1 MFAKRFL
8 EKVVLNHSNLNDR
21 DGRLKVIG
29 GDNIEGILISPKQLP
44 YKFLEFL
51 QNQGYLIGVL
61 NDNDIQ
67 LNDRD
72 GRLKVIGGD
81 NIEGILISPKQ
92 LPYKFLEFLQ
102 NQGYLIGV
110 LNDNDIQVWSLE
122 SRSLV
127 CSSQWESNITAF
139 SVISGSHFINVG
151 DEHGILSVIKF
162 EAEEGKLLKS
172 SYHLSA
178 KFLKEAAGLS
188 DPSDDPIVGILTQP
202 SSGGN
207 RQDISSSCSLVA
219 LLLCRLLIA
228 FQDGLIILWDIS
240 EARIVFLGG
249 GKDLQL
255 KDGGGNSSTE
265 VDTNVP
271 NDIVEHNLGDREIS
285 ALCWASSTGSIL
297 AVGYVD
303 GDILFWNLSS
313 AATSKGQHTSSKN
326 IVKLQLSSAERR
338 LPVIVLQ
345 WSNNHKS
352 NSDCAGQLF
361 VYGGD
366 EIGSEEVLT
375 VLTLEWSSG
384 METVRCTSRAD
395 LTLSGSFAD
404 LTLLPSPG
412 ASALN
417 SRDGLF
423 VLTNPGQIHF
433 YDNDSLSALTSQE
446 KRTSSASAIDFPALL
461 PMTDPSLTVA
471 KFIKLPSES
480 NSSKVLAEAA
490 AVLRTD
496 STLGSATRSNWP
508 LTGGVPSQ
516 LSTAEGAAIERVYVA
531 GYSNGSV
538 LVYDATHPVLSCICY
553 IEGELQ
559 GIKVAGSSAPVTK
572 LDFCPVSLLLAVGNE
587 CGLVRIYNL
596 KGRDNG
602 TKFHF
607 VTETKSEVHESPQA
621 KGPHCSAVFCLLG
634 SPVQALSFSSS
645 GTKLAVGFL
654 SGRVVVCDMTSSS
667 VMFLI
672 DGVPNS
678 TSAITSLV
686 WKEQAHFLSALNIL
700 NQSETNSGNSHEG
713 ILFILSRDGKVN
725 VVDGHTGKMIS
736 SQPLHVKESTAI
748 SIISAL
754 EASNEKQHEEPVKNT
769 ASANEPLLESKPANV
784 SSSEAEPSPSESIS
798 SGDLLLDPLVLLCC
812 ENSLRLF
819 SAKSLIQGNEKT
831 IRKVKHIKS
840 CCWTTMFMK
849 DGKLC
854 GVLSL
859 LQTGTFEIRSLPD
872 LQLVAE
878 SSLLSILRWNYKVN
892 MDKTMCSDDNGHI
905 VLTNGY
911 ELAFISLLAGDNEFR
926 GLEQLPC
933 LHDQVLAA
941 AANAAFSLSS
951 IQKKERT
958 IGPGILGGIVKG
970 FKGSKTSSKD
980 LAEISTSNFA
990 HLEDIFLK
998 PPLLDSPL
1006 SVSDNNEVE
1015 LDIDDIEI
1023 DEPIPKVSTSS
1034 KNVKNKQKDKLSD
1047 REKLFQGGTKDDITP
1062 RVRTREEILATYKKT
1077 GDAASVAADA
1087 KNKLLERQE
1096 KLEVEIYMVSSF
1108 KLTKLQ

>member
-8 EKVVLNHSNLNDR
+8 EKVVLNHSNKLQHQHSSLVQSSDLDPKIVIHYGIPLTASLLAFDPIQR
-21 DGRLKVIG
+21 LLAIATLDGRLKVIG
-29 GDNIEGILISPKQLP
+29 GDNIEGILVSPKQLP
-44 YKFLEFL
+44 YKFLEF
-51 QNQGYLIGVL
+51 V
-61 NDNDIQ
+61 
-67 LNDRD
+67 
-72 GRLKVIGGD
+72 
-81 NIEGILISPKQ
+81 
-92 LPYKFLEFLQ
+92 Q

-122 SRSLV
+122 TRSLV

-188 DPSDDPIVGILTQP
+188 DPSNDPIVGVLTQP

-207 RQDISSSCSLVA
+207 
-219 LLLCRLLIA
+219 RLLIA
-228 FQDGLIILWDIS
+228 FQDGLIILWDIY

-255 KDGGGNSSTE
+255 KDGGGKSSTE
-265 VDTNVP
+265 VDTTVP
-271 NDIVEHNLGDREIS
+271 NDIIEHNLGDREIS

-326 IVKLQLSSAERR
+326 IVKLQLSSAESR

-352 NSDCAGQLF
+352 NSDCAGKLF

-384 METVRCTSRAD
+384 LETVRCTSRAD

-417 SRDGLF
+417 SKDGLF
-423 VLTNPGQIHF
+423 VLTNPGKIHF

-471 KFIKLPSES
+471 KLIKLPSES

-496 STLGSATRSNWP
+496 LTLGAATRSNWP

-516 LSTAEGAAIERVYVA
+516 LSTAEGTAIERVYLA

-553 IEGELQ
+553 IEGEVQ
-559 GIKVAGSSAPVTK
+559 GIKVAGSSAPVIK

-587 CGLVRIYNL
+587 CGLVHIYNL
-596 KGRDNG
+596 KGRSHG

-607 VTETKSEVHESPQA
+607 VTETTTEVHESPQT
-621 KGPHCSAVFCLLG
+621 KGPPCSAVFCLLG
-634 SPVQALSFSSS
+634 SPVQALSFSNS

-672 DGVPNS
+672 DGAPNS

-686 WKEQAHFLSALNIL
+686 WKEQAHFLSAVNIL
-700 NQSETNSGNSHEG
+700 NQPKTTSGNSHEG
-713 ILFILSRDGKVN
+713 ILFILSRDGKIN
-725 VVDGHTGKMIS
+725 IAEGHTGKMIS

-748 SIISAL
+748 SMYVIDNSILAS
-754 EASNEKQHEEPVKNT
+754 EASNGKQHEEPVKNT
-769 ASANEPLLESKPANV
+769 SSPNEPLLESKSVNIN
-784 SSSEAEPSPSESIS
+784 SSEAEPSRSESMS
-798 SGDLLLDPLVLLCC
+798 SRDLLSDPLVLLCC

-840 CCWTTMFMK
+840 CCWTTMFKK

-854 GVLSL
+854 GLLSL
-859 LQTGTFEIRSLPD
+859 LQTGMFEIRSLPD
-872 LQLVAE
+872 LELVAE
-878 SSLLSILRWNYKVN
+878 SSLLSLLRWNYKVN

-911 ELAFISLLAGDNEFR
+911 ELAFISLLAGDKEFR
-926 GLEQLPC
+926 DLEQLPC

-941 AANAAFSLSS
+941 AANAAFSFSS
-951 IQKKERT
+951 IQKNEQT
-958 IGPGILGGIVKG
+958 TGPGILGGIVKG
-970 FKGSKTSSKD
+970 FKGGKTASKD
-980 LAEISTSNFA
+980 LAEISTSSFA

-1006 SVSDNNEVE
+1006 SAEVE
-1015 LDIDDIEI
+1015 LDIDDIVI

-1034 KNVKNKQKDKLSD
+1034 KNAKNKQKDKLSD
-1047 REKLFQGGTKDDITP
+1047 REKLLQGGTKDDITP

-1096 KLEVEIYMVSSF
+1096 KLERISQRTAE
-1108 KLTKLQ
+1108 LQSGAENFASLANELVKTMERRKWWQI